1 MSLQPECLLV
11 PVYEETTQIRE
22 RTTEKIIVEN
32 PEAQTGLD
40 IVYFQPKIENAVH
53 PGTLSRAFKNISPL

>member
-1 MSLQPECLLV
+1 M

-53 PGTLSRAFKNISPL
+53 PGTLSRAFKNISPI